1 MKKRSR
7 QMAVCGMT
15 AALGVVLMVLGS
27 ILGLGM
33 YLAPM
38 LAGWLLIPAGREYGI
53 KQQLLLWIAI
63 SLLCFMLV
71 TDVEQNMMFA
81 FLFGWYPALRPWLQ
95 KLKRPLAILVK
106 LLIFNV
112 LVIAMEWVLMSLLVP
127 EAVPGWMLALLL
139 VIGNLTFIIYDL
151 AIPVFDAVSAH
162 YLKKFF
168 R

>member
-81 FLFGWYPALRPWLQ
+81 FLFGWYPALRPRLQ

-112 LVIAMEWVLMSLLVP
+112 LVIAM
-127 EAVPGWMLALLL
+127 G
-139 VIGNLTFIIYDL
+139 
-151 AIPVFDAVSAH
+151 
-162 YLKKFF
+162 
-168 R
+168 